1 MTHVTGEKKMT
12 LSKGQTHL
20 LNGFFGDEKM
30 LFQAPFVSNT
40 DYNNLCDEVEE
51 WEAEAANQ
59 NLVGT
64 NDDNTTFNFGVVGFP
79 KPPKRS

>member
-1 MTHVTGEKKMT
+1 MT
-12 LSKGQTHL
+12 LSKAQTHL

-40 DYNNLCDEVEE
+40 DYNNLCDEVET
-51 WEAEAANQ
+51 WEDAAINSQ
-59 NLVGT
+59 LVGT
-64 NDDNTTFNFGVVGFP
+64 NDDNTTFSFGVVGFP